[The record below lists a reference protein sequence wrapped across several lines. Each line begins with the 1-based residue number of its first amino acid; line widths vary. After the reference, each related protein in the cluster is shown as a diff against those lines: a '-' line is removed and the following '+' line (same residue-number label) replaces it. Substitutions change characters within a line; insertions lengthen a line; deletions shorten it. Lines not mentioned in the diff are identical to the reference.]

1 MDETHSNAYRAWLD
15 MGSPASPTPEQQAA
29 LERAGA
35 LATIGSPRK
44 MLVKSGTLTLPF
56 ALPRQG
62 VELVRIT
69 WR

>member
-1 MDETHSNAYRAWLD
+1 
-15 MGSPASPTPEQQAA
+15 MGSPATPTPEQQAT

-35 LATIGSPRK
+35 LATMGSPQK
-44 MLVKSGTLTLPF
+44 MLVKSGKLALPF

-62 VELVRIT
+62 VELARIT